1 MVQAGETLS
10 SIANQYGVTVEA
22 LMDANSLTDANLVVQ
37 GQRLFV
43 SVLVTDTP
51 SPTPSPEPT
60 TEDLGIITPTSTL
73 VTPTPIPPPL
83 PDLVVGLPVDL
94 LILID
99 DATIANV
106 QAIYA
111 RGQEMG
117 NDPHA
122 FSKIGDS
129 TIENPHFLTRFD
141 DGPYTLGDFAALQ
154 PMIDYYHGSFS
165 RQGVAVKR
173 GMNSWVVTD
182 PMWADPEQCEPNE
195 GPMACEIRLHRPS
208 VAFIRL
214 GTNDVGSEGFR
225 DNLHQIIQYCIDHGV
240 IPIIGTKADRYR
252 DPYNQVNAI
261 LIAVAAEMHVP
272 LFDFDRASQIL
283 PDHGMTVDG
292 THLTTFFT
300 QDYRQGYA
308 LWTGYGL
315 HNMLA
320 LMTLDR
326 VWQAVT
332 GATVLTSDRV
342 PTAPAPTA
350 TDTATPV
357 ADTVVTETP
366 NAPPPRGLPSR
377 IPRPRTP
384 PSRPRR
390 AANHTPRRLKHAKG
404 DWGASA
410 PPVGERRAGAVGGGL
425 YRCHGRRRGR
435 SGRDR
440 GQLPGGQ
447 GRQQPAGAG
456 PPAVRVHGRGA
467 GTRGQLVREHRG
479 APG

>member
-1 MVQAGETLS
+1 MRRLLLILGLAGSALLVTEVVLIVLFAQRAAATPIIPTVDGVRIAALATATITLTPTASLTATASATPTSSATPSITPTETFTPSITPTPAPTHTPHPATLVHVVQAGETLS
-10 SIANQYGVTVEA
+10 SIAAQYGVTVEA

-60 TEDLGIITPTSTL
+60 TEDLGIVTPTSTP

-83 PDLVVGLPVDL
+83 PDLVVGLPLDL

-117 NDPHA
+117 NDPRA

-214 GTNDVGSEGFR
+214 GTNDIGSEGFR

-261 LIAVAAEMHVP
+261 LIEVAAEMHVP

-283 PDHGMTVDG
+283 PI
-292 THLTTFFT
+292 
-300 QDYRQGYA
+300 
-308 LWTGYGL
+308 
-315 HNMLA
+315 
-320 LMTLDR
+320 
-326 VWQAVT
+326 
-332 GATVLTSDRV
+332 
-342 PTAPAPTA
+342 TA
-350 TDTATPV
+350 
-357 ADTVVTETP
+357 
-366 NAPPPRGLPSR
+366 
-377 IPRPRTP
+377 
-384 PSRPRR
+384 
-390 AANHTPRRLKHAKG
+390 
-404 DWGASA
+404 
-410 PPVGERRAGAVGGGL
+410 
-425 YRCHGRRRGR
+425 
-435 SGRDR
+435 
-440 GQLPGGQ
+440 
-447 GRQQPAGAG
+447 
-456 PPAVRVHGRGA
+456 
-467 GTRGQLVREHRG
+467 
-479 APG
+479 